1 MPHSA
6 RVSIVVAVTLCFL
19 LTARASAS
27 CSSSARGTNVASIA
41 YGEDLL
47 FQALDLYAPRH
58 VRGEPIVVFVH
69 GGGWIQ
75 GDKAQ
80 YKALGR
86 AFADCG
92 IAFAAVNYRLAPAAR
107 VVEQSRDIAE
117 AIRWLRTAADA
128 YGYAPRRLFLMG
140 HSAGAE
146 LAAYTVTDDESLRM
160 AGLGKRS
167 IAGVIAMDGASYDP
181 TLDAKQNAGNE
192 PWFERL
198 AFGANV
204 AQWKRYDISRRLQ
217 GDEPP
222 FLIVHGLL
230 DQVVSAAQPR
240 QLVSALRAAG
250 DDVAYLQPRADHS
263 SVVSDMMTMPDDPIL
278 SAIARFVRSGSLQ
291 SI

>member
-1 MPHSA
+1 MN
-6 RVSIVVAVTLCFL
+6 I
-19 LTARASAS
+19 ASA
-27 CSSSARGTNVASIA
+27 A
-41 YGEDLL
+41 YGDDLL
-47 FQALDLYAPRH
+47 SQSLDLYAPRH
-58 VRGEPIVVFVH
+58 LRGEPIIVFVH
-69 GGGWIQ
+69 GGGWIK

-80 YKALGR
+80 YRALGR
-86 AFADCG
+86 AFANCG
-92 IAFAAVNYRLAPAAR
+92 IAFAAVNYRLAPAAS

-117 AIRWLRTAADA
+117 AIRWLRRAADS

-146 LAAYTVTDDESLRM
+146 LAAYTVTDDDSLRM
-160 AGLGKRS
+160 AGLDKRS

-181 TLDAKQNAGNE
+181 SLDAAQDAGNE

-198 AFGANV
+198 AFGGDT
-204 AQWKRYDISRRLQ
+204 AQWKRYDISRRLE

-230 DQVVSAAQPR
+230 DQVVPVAQPR
-240 QLVSALRAAG
+240 ELVSALRAAG
-250 DDVAYLQPRADHS
+250 DHVAYLQPRTDHT

-278 SAIARFVRSGSLQ
+278 LAITRFVTSGSLQ